1 MKKIITFLLLYG
13 FNIWAAPISEDT
25 ASLVAA
31 NFDAAYNNSDI
42 RFETTL
48 VYTFVTTKRTNA
60 FYIFNIEK
68 KRFVIVAADD
78 RQEPILAYD
87 INSIFDVEQIS
98 PELSYYFNNYQEEIQ
113 FLIDNNLIADT
124 DTAEQWALLN
134 SDVIPTMSTN
144 KALTSTVGPLLNTC
158 WGQSTPDNNL
168 CPINT
173 VSNCRAIT
181 GCVATAMS
189 QIMNYWH
196 YPQSGNGSYSYTWPN
211 FGTLAA
217 NFGATMYGWSG
228 SNADRALIM
237 SHTGISVNMQYGCN
251 SSGAWV
257 LLNDQNGFHPRAA
270 QNAYVSH
277 FRYDSSIQGVL
288 RSNYN
293 YSSWRNL
300 LKGEIDNGRPIQ
312 YAGWSNQ
319 GGHTWVCDGYQTNV
333 FGVKFHM
340 NWGWNC
346 SNNGYFRIP
355 GHSLGNQS
363 YFPSNEQALV
373 NIKPAPCPSNVV
385 ITGNYYNT
393 ITQSNT
399 WIVSSGTTVIPTSS
413 LVRLD
418 AEPVNGFIQFNDGFS
433 TQAGSVLIA
442 RALDGCGSALPTR
455 MSSNTDFVNVD
466 VKEKETKLIDR
477 DLSISP
483 NPSNGLFKIESL
495 NSLQSIEVYDIT
507 GKTIWKKTDLNKDT
521 NSFDVDLSTIQ
532 NGIYLIKIN
541 DTVVKK
547 IVKQ

>member
-48 VYTFVTTKRTNA
+48 VYTFVTTKRTNV

-87 INSIFDVEQIS
+87 NNSVFNVEQIS

-124 DTAEQWALLN
+124 DTTEQWALLN
-134 SDVIPTMSTN
+134 SDIIPTMSTN
-144 KALTSTVGPLLNTC
+144 KALSATAGPLLSTC

-168 CPINT
+168 CPVNT

-385 ITGNYYNT
+385 ITGNYSNT

-455 MSSNTDFVNVD
+455 INSNSDFVNVD

-507 GKTIWKKTDLNKDT
+507 GKTIWKKTDLNKNT

-541 DTVVKK
+541 DTVIKK